1 MNSKNKLRA
10 LAAIALAC
18 CGLSAHAA
26 VTLPGGDIFLTG
38 ELDDVNYGTQGIA
51 DGKVTLGISELGGT
65 LPPEQQVLGVPELSY
80 SYSLSGLGSGLLT
93 IEYVITN
100 AASSLKTWT
109 NLSFSFFAQVDGEQT
124 NFIDAVGETWGA
136 KQAGDPDKRQSQAWD
151 GTSEGSLSNTWSKPG
166 GAPAGE
172 GTAVSPACATGCDAE
187 LALQWSLAALNP
199 GESFIVRVG
208 LSDDGQH
215 LSSRYFTTTGAGL
228 AETLTISGT
237 ASVVA
242 VPEPQTWAML
252 LAGVGAMGAIAR
264 RQRQQG

>member
-1 MNSKNKLRA
+1 MDSKNKLRA
-10 LAAIALAC
+10 LAAVALAC
-18 CGLSAHAA
+18 CGLAAHAN
-26 VTLPGGDIFLTG
+26 VTLPGGDVFLTG
-38 ELDDVNYGTQGIA
+38 ELDDIKYGTQGNV
-51 DGKVTLGISELGGT
+51 DGKVTLGISELGST

-80 SYSLSGLGSGLLT
+80 SYSLGGLDTGLLT

-100 AASSLKTWT
+100 AASSTKTWT
-109 NLSFSFFAQVDGEQT
+109 NLSFSFFAQPDGEQT
-124 NFIDAVGETWGA
+124 TFTDAIAETWGA
-136 KQAGDPDKRQSQAWD
+136 KQAGDPDKRQSQNWD
-151 GTSEGSLSNTWSKPG
+151 ATSEGSLSNIWSKPG

-172 GTAVSPACATGCDAE
+172 GTAIPAGCVTGCDAE
-187 LALQWSLAALNP
+187 LALQWNLAALNP

-242 VPEPQTWAML
+242 VPEPQTWALL
-252 LAGVGAMGAIAR
+252 LAGAGVMGALTR
-264 RQRQQG
+264 RQRKG